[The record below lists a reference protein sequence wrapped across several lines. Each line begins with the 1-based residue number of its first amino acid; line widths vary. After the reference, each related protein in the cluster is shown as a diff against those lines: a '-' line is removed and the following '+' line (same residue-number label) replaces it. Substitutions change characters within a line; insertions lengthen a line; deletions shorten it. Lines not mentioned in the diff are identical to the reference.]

1 MFCSLLVNAFT
12 KASWYGC
19 GLINL
24 WLLANCND
32 WFSSYLTLR
41 AQTTQIRSSICSR
54 EKMSFGV
61 PEGSVFGPYFS

>member
-1 MFCSLLVNAFT
+1 MFRSLLVNAFT

-19 GLINL
+19 GLITQFVVVG
-24 WLLANCND
+24 ND
-32 WFSSYLTLR
+32 WFSSCLTLR

-54 EKMSFGV
+54 EKMSFGA